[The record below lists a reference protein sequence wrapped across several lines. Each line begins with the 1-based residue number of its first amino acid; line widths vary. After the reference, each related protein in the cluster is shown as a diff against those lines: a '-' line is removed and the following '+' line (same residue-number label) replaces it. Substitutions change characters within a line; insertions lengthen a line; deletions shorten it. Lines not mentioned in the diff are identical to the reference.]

1 MMRRVRGK
9 RGPYMF
15 VVASMP
21 TASSNSP
28 HRNQRGTVMVLALLI
43 VTLVIVLVADATQV
57 ALMEREATRN
67 ASVDLQLDAA
77 MRGGIE
83 IAKAYL
89 TDDQVNSAETDSLVE
104 EWALAEGIEKD
115 FDAEGTAGAAMTSGS
130 ADTGEHAFPKV
141 RIIIEDEERKWPL
154 AWLKMG
160 SDGSKE
166 RRREGL
172 TTVLDDFRKNTKYD
186 LDAGAAQNYA
196 ERIAAFVARKEG
208 DNSFGPTPRPLTK
221 SGMPL
226 HILDL
231 GLIPGVPKDI
241 VFRRIDEDSGA
252 VVPGLMDVLTLWTD
266 GRVNA
271 NTAGEAVLRGLFRR
285 REDDMSV
292 GTDIF
297 VHRDG
302 KQREF
307 AAKED
312 ASGLTPE
319 ERRRKRIDERAE
331 NTERGLGGAA
341 AAGGARPSGET
352 TPEEEG
358 NGAFT
363 SLDQLRKEVNTV
375 TDRIF
380 SEVSTSLTLQSK
392 VFSVWVEAEMNG
404 IRSVRRTVLRREG
417 PRFVMILSEKV
428 DYPSWRQLSE
438 EEYEGRLTETG
449 VERGSGPAKRR

>member
-1 MMRRVRGK
+1 MTPATRIR
-9 RGPYMF
+9 
-15 VVASMP
+15 
-21 TASSNSP
+21 P
-28 HRNQRGTVMVLALLI
+28 HCQQRGTVMVLALII

-67 ASVDLQLDAA
+67 ASVGLQLETA
-77 MRGGIE
+77 MRGALE
-83 IAKAYL
+83 IAKAHL

-104 EWALAEGIEKD
+104 EWALPEGIEKD
-115 FDAEGTAGAAMTSGS
+115 FDPEAMAGAALAGS
-130 ADTGEHAFPKV
+130 SSDASEHSFPKV
-141 RIIIEDEERKWPL
+141 RIFIEDEERKWPL
-154 AWLKMG
+154 PWLKIG

-186 LDAGAAQNYA
+186 LDPASAQTYA
-196 ERIAAFVARKEG
+196 ERIAAFIARKEG
-208 DNSFGPTPRPLTK
+208 DTGFGPTPRPLTK

-231 GLIPGVPKDI
+231 GLIPGVPKDL
-241 VFRRIDEDSGA
+241 VYRLIDKDTGA

-271 NTAGEAVLRGLFRR
+271 NTAGEAVMRALFRR

-302 KQREF
+302 KQKEYSARE
-307 AAKED
+307 D
-312 ASGLTPE
+312 SSGLTPE

-331 NTERGLGGAA
+331 REERGLGAA
-341 AAGGARPSGET
+341 SSAASAGGRPSGAT

-358 NGAFT
+358 TGAFT

-375 TDRIF
+375 TDRIYG
-380 SEVSTSLTLQSK
+380 EISTSLTLQSK
-392 VFSVWVEAEMNG
+392 VFSVWIEAEMNG
-404 IRSVRRTVLRREG
+404 IRAVRRTVLRREG
-417 PRFVMILSEKV
+417 PRFVMILSEAV
-428 DYPSWRQLSE
+428 NYPAWRQLNE
-438 EEYEGRLTETG
+438 DEYEGRMSEAG
-449 VERGSGPAKRR
+449 VERGGSPVKPR